1 MPTDMKH
8 LKRVRLSA
16 QQIMVIER
24 ALRSHAMHASALSAE
39 ARAKVRDL
47 ATLILNADAVIVTPG
62 YTQEI

>member
-16 QQIMVIER
+16 QQILVFER
-24 ALRSHAMHASALSAE
+24 ALRSHAINASALSAE